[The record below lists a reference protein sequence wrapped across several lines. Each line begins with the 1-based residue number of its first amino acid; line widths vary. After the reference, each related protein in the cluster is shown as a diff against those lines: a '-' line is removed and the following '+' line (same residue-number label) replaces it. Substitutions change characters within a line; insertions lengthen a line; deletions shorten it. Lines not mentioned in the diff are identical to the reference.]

1 MKKNLIAGLLAALV
15 LSGCSIFGK
24 SDIDYKSGAVL
35 APSLEVPPDLI
46 GITTEPRYAIPA
58 ADGTKVA
65 KYSDYSRDKAA
76 AQSQVAA
83 ACPPSAP
90 VSAEA
95 APVPTAKSLEVGG
108 VRFLLLS
115 EPFDRS
121 WRKVGLALEHARIAT
136 GDVDRSKGIYFLK
149 PSIKDKKI
157 VEIQVLVHE
166 ANGVTDVTA
175 KEGGDLHTQEAARI
189 LDAIYKNLEK

>member
-1 MKKNLIAGLLAALV
+1 MKKKLMAGLLATSV
-15 LSGCSIFGK
+15 LSGCGIFGK
-24 SDIDYKSGAVL
+24 NDIDYKSGAVQ

-65 KYSDYSRDKAA
+65 RYSDYSRDKAA

-95 APVPTAKSLEVGG
+95 TPIPAAKSLEVGG
-108 VRFLLLS
+108 VRFILLS

-121 WRKVGLALEHARIAT
+121 WRKVGLALEHAHIAT
-136 GDVDRSKGIYFLK
+136 GDVDRSKGVYFLK

-166 ANGVTDVTA
+166 ANGATDVTV
-175 KEGGDLHTQEAARI
+175 KEGGDLHTQEAARV